1 LRATYIMRLVEAG
14 VPVELAAKLSGHSQ
28 VATIYSIYSIYLGL
42 NENAIERARAALDG
56 LPVQ

>member
-1 LRATYIMRLVEAG
+1 MRLVEAG

-28 VATIYSIYSIYLGL
+28 VATIYSIYLGL
-42 NENAIERARAALDG
+42 NENAIESARTALDG